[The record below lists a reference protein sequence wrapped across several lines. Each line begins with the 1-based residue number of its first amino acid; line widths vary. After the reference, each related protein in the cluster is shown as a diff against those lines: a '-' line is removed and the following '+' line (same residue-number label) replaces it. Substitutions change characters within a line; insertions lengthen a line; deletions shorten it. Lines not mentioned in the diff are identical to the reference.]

1 MKRFTALV
9 LVVSLALASL
19 ACGLTIDIPVDRVT
33 TGPTRIEQIEIPP
46 PNAEVIDLTL
56 SFGAGKMELEPG
68 AQEALVSGTARYN
81 VDDFKPKIT
90 VEGNEV
96 LLDSGSLQIE
106 GLPRINDNIENEWNL
121 ELGDQL
127 MNLEI
132 KAGAYQGDFE
142 LGGLALKSLR
152 VSDGAADV
160 RLKFSLPNQVEMETL
175 RYQTGASNIHLS
187 GLANANFAS
196 MLFRSGAGN
205 YTLDFSGELKRDARV
220 EIESGISQV
229 TLIVPEGVS
238 ARVTFKGGLS
248 NVEAS
253 GTWQKS
259 GNEYVLGGSGPM
271 LTINV
276 DMGAGNLVLRNP

>member
-1 MKRFTALV
+1 MKRFTAL
-9 LVVSLALASL
+9 LLAASLALASL

-33 TGPTRIEQIEIPP
+33 TGPTRIEEIEIPA
-46 PNAEVIDLTL
+46 PNAEVADLTL
-56 SFGAGKMELEPG
+56 SFGAGELDLEPG
-68 AQEALVSGTARYN
+68 AQNALVRGTARYN

-90 VEGNEV
+90 VEGNKV
-96 LLDSGSLQIE
+96 LLDSGSLKIE
-106 GLPRINDNIENEWNL
+106 GIPQINDNIENEWDL
-121 ELGDQL
+121 DLGDQL

-132 KAGAYQGDFE
+132 KAGAYKGDFD

-160 RLKFSLPNQVEMETL
+160 RLIFSQPNRTEMETL
-175 RYQTGASNIHLS
+175 RYQTGASNIRLS
-187 GLANANFAS
+187 RLANANFAS
-196 MLFRSGAGN
+196 MVFRSGAGN

-238 ARVTFKGGLS
+238 ARVTFEGGLS
-248 NVEAS
+248 NVEA
-253 GTWQKS
+253 GGGWQKS
-259 GNEYVLGGSGPM
+259 GNEYVLGGSGPT

-276 DMGAGNLVLRNP
+276 DMGAGNLVLRTS